1 MSKIRSRRKAQ
12 SAKARM
18 GDSYNFGGINGYD
31 GGYMN
36 PLLRIGV
43 ASTAQD
49 GAYRPGYKSFNRM
62 QLEFAYQTSW
72 ICGLAV
78 DVVAEDM
85 TREGIDIQEEDPQII
100 DFLEAAMDNFRVWD
114 SISDAIKW
122 SRLYGGALAVLLI
135 DGDDMSTPLEVDH
148 IQKGRFKGLMVL
160 DRWQVTPSMED
171 LVKEM
176 GPDFGKP
183 RYYNVTSDAQIVL
196 KGKIHYSRVI
206 RFEGR
211 KLPYYLRS
219 AYQSWGASVL
229 EPIFDRIGY
238 FDMVSKGAAQ
248 LVSKSYLRYYKV
260 KGMRQIM
267 TNPVMAEGFLKQM
280 DQVRFFQSTEGMT
293 LGDAEDDFQTF
304 QYSFTGL
311 PEIMLQFGQQIS
323 GALGIPLVRLFG
335 QSPVGFNSTGEAD
348 MRMYYDNVKHDQDSD
363 LRPGM
368 KRILRA
374 LYASVIGRPA
384 PKDLD
389 FEFRT
394 LWQMTNEQKG
404 AAATAFTGAIVQ
416 AMEAGAISE
425 VTAMQE
431 LKKLSG
437 TIGLFGSIT
446 DEDIQAAEEADDL
459 PLPDLDLGGLNG
471 QGEGVDLSGADQN
484 GSPRQVVPPSAP
496 QGEQDGGR
504 NRP

>member
-36 PLLRIGV
+36 QLLRIGV

-100 DFLEAAMDNFRVWD
+100 DFLEAAMDNFRVWE

-135 DGDDMSTPLEVDH
+135 DGDDMSKPLEVDH

-171 LVKEM
+171 LVDEM

-183 RYYNVTSDAQIVL
+183 RYYDVTSDAQIVL
-196 KGKIHYSRVI
+196 KGRIHYSRVI

-229 EPIFDRIGY
+229 EPIFDRIEY

-267 TNPVMAEGFLKQM
+267 TNPIMAEGFLKQM

-335 QSPVGFNSTGEAD
+335 QSPVGFNSTGESD

-446 DEDIQAAEEADDL
+446 DEDIKAAEEADDL

-471 QGEGVDLSGADQN
+471 QGEGIDLSGADQN
-484 GSPRQVVPPSAP
+484 GDPRQVVPPSAP
-496 QGEQDGGR
+496 QGQQDGGHH
-504 NRP
+504 RP

>member
-1 MSKIRSRRKAQ
+1 MSKIRSRRRAQ
-12 SAKARM
+12 STKARL
-18 GDSYNFGGINGYD
+18 GDSYNFGGLNSYD

-36 PLLRIGV
+36 PLLRIGM
-43 ASTAQD
+43 ASTAQ
-49 GAYRPGYKSFNRM
+49 GGKFRPGFKSFDRQ

-85 TREGIDIQEEDPQII
+85 TREGIDIQEEDPQVI
-100 DFLEAAMDNFRVWD
+100 DYLESAMDNFRIWD

-122 SRLYGGALAVLLI
+122 SRLYGGAIAVMLI
-135 DGDDMSTPLEVDH
+135 DGDDMSTPLEVDS

-160 DRWQVTPSMED
+160 DRYQVTPSVSD

-183 RYYNVTSDAQIVL
+183 RFYDVTSDAQIVL
-196 KGKIHYSRVI
+196 KGRIHYSRVI

-229 EPIFDRIGY
+229 EPIFDRIEY

-267 TNPVMAEGFLKQM
+267 TNPVMAEGFIKQM

-311 PEIMLQFGQQIS
+311 HEIMLQFGQQIS

-446 DEDIQAAEEADDL
+446 DEDIKAAEAANDV
-459 PLPDLDLGGLNG
+459 PLPDLDLGGLNA

-484 GSPRQVVPPSAP
+484 GEPRQVVPQSAP
-496 QGEQDGGR
+496 KSEQDGG
-504 NRP
+504 PHSP

>member
-1 MSKIRSRRKAQ
+1 MSRKISRRRAPRG
-12 SAKARM
+12 ARFA
-18 GDSYNFGGINGYD
+18 DSYNFGGFN
-31 GGYMN
+31 GGYVN
-36 PLLRIGV
+36 PLLRIGM
-43 ASTAQD
+43 ASTAQA
-49 GAYRPGYKSFNRM
+49 GKYKPDFKTFDRTS
-62 QLEFAYQTSW
+62 LEFAYQTSW

-85 TREGIDIQEEDPQII
+85 TREGIEIREEDPQTI
-100 DFLEAAMDNFRVWD
+100 DLLESAMDNFRIWD

-122 SRLYGGALAVLLI
+122 SRLYGGALAVMLI
-135 DGDDMSTPLEVDH
+135 DGDDMETPLD
-148 IQKGRFKGLMVL
+148 IDSIKQGAFRGLMVL
-160 DRWQVTPSMED
+160 DRYQVMPSVSD
-171 LVKEM
+171 LVTDL
-176 GPDFGKP
+176 GADFGKP
-183 RYYNVTSDAQIVL
+183 KFYTVTSDAQIVL

-219 AYQSWGASVL
+219 AYQTWGASVL
-229 EPIFDRIGY
+229 EPIFKRIEY
-238 FDMVSKGAAQ
+238 FDMVSVGAAQ

-260 KGMRQIM
+260 KGLRQIM
-267 TNPVMAEGFLKQM
+267 TNTVMADGFLKQM

-293 LGDAEDDFQTF
+293 LGDSEDEFQTF
-304 QYSFTGL
+304 TYTFTGL

-348 MRMYYDNVKHDQDSD
+348 LRMYYDNVKHDQDSD
-363 LRPGM
+363 LRPGL

-374 LYASVIGRPA
+374 LYASVMGQAA
-384 PKDLD
+384 PKDLS

-416 AMEAGAISE
+416 AFESGAITESI
-425 VTAMQE
+425 AMKE

-437 TIGLFGSIT
+437 TVGLFGSIT
-446 DEDIQAAEEADDL
+446 DEEIENADESNDL
-459 PLPDLDLGGLNG
+459 PLPDLGDLDESEIGN
-471 QGEGVDLSGADQN
+471 LSGADKDVKT
-484 GSPRQVVPPSAP
+484 GSMVSVTAP
-496 QGEQDGGR
+496 KDQQDG
-504 NRP
+504 